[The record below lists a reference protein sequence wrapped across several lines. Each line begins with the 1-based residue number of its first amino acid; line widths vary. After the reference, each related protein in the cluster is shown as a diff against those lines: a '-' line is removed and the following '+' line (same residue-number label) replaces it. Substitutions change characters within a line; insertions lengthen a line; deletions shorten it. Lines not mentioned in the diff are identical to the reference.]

1 MLDVFAARPWREAE
15 GRILLFGVVVDGW
28 RGGRCGAMVGKVMQ
42 LDEGDAPLDEGAD
55 ADWMRMVRA
64 RTAMEERWR
73 GSGRACRKSTER
85 SLNAIFL
92 EAGASRIHESV
103 VL

>member
-1 MLDVFAARPWREAE
+1 
-15 GRILLFGVVVDGW
+15 
-28 RGGRCGAMVGKVMQ
+28 
-42 LDEGDAPLDEGAD
+42 
-55 ADWMRMVRA
+55 MRMVRA

-103 VL
+103 VLYRVRKGRVEVVHLTANI

>member
-55 ADWMRMVRA
+55 ADGAGEDSDGGEVERKRPRLSEEHRA
-64 RTAMEERWR
+64 QLERDIF
-73 GSGRACRKSTER
+73 GSGS
-85 SLNAIFL
+85 
-92 EAGASRIHESV
+92 ESDS
-103 VL
+103 